1 MQNLVECYTSD
12 EYNSEAKD
20 GLIKTIILS
29 GNGIFEKRKSWLGTI
44 IKKESDYNI
53 PIFPKLSQSIN
64 LTYKPK
70 QKIPSKALYTVLAWY
85 KYISD
90 TTGKE
95 AQVNFYLCT
104 RVGNGKT
111 LTYTDSNGEEKTKNL
126 TDIKGLT
133 FWNDEIF
140 SYTPY
145 QENSCAHTQAI
156 DPIYKALN
164 SQYGMFLE
172 THSHNV
178 MPAFCSQT
186 DYENSL
192 NDGLQLVFGT
202 FNKDYIEMY
211 NWITIRELLLE
222 SFSIEIINDYI
233 EIPEYLY
240 DQEKDR
246 IYLNQNL
253 LINIDK
259 KIIDEWTEKIK

>member
-1 MQNLVECYTSD
+1 
-12 EYNSEAKD
+12 
-20 GLIKTIILS
+20 
-29 GNGIFEKRKSWLGTI
+29 
-44 IKKESDYNI
+44 
-53 PIFPKLSQSIN
+53 
-64 LTYKPK
+64 
-70 QKIPSKALYTVLAWY
+70 
-85 KYISD
+85 
-90 TTGKE
+90 
-95 AQVNFYLCT
+95 
-104 RVGNGKT
+104 
-111 LTYTDSNGEEKTKNL
+111 
-126 TDIKGLT
+126 
-133 FWNDEIF
+133 
-140 SYTPY
+140 
-145 QENSCAHTQAI
+145 
-156 DPIYKALN
+156 
-164 SQYGMFLE
+164 MFLE

-222 SFSIEIINDYI
+222 SFSIETINDYI